1 MRAQSEDLESV
12 RYIDEAVLSG
22 NGLGPL
28 LNFGAFDLD
37 CGSAIT
43 TDQVVVMGVAAL
55 PIHRLA
61 IVAHDDIHLTEISE
75 SLQGSI
81 YGGEAYLLT
90 LLAQEVVQLLSRAE
104 VVDL

>member
-1 MRAQSEDLESV
+1 V
-12 RYIDEAVLSG
+12 RYIDEAVLSC

-28 LNFGAFDLD
+28 LYLGAFDFD

-61 IVAHDDIHLTEISE
+61 IVADDDIHLTEISE

-81 YGGEAYLLT
+81 YGGETYLLT
-90 LLAQEVVQLLSRAE
+90 LLAQEIMQLLSGAK